1 LESSNHSNNAIIP
14 NNLGGTRLA
23 NMKAPEKFSS
33 PLKRTLFAAL
43 LLLLGLVHAAWAGG
57 WNLKDDHGTH
67 YTLSGLHGKWVL
79 VNFWAPWC
87 PPCLEEIPDLVA
99 MQQQHRDLQVIGV
112 AVMYG
117 SRKEVTDTVSRLSV
131 SYPIVFGN
139 EDTAG
144 DFGGLDGLP
153 TSFLYTPTGKLV
165 GHHQGILTQS
175 EIEQVI
181 VQKPDAA
188 ALFTR

>member
-1 LESSNHSNNAIIP
+1 
-14 NNLGGTRLA
+14 LA
-23 NMKAPEKFSS
+23 KLKAPEKIASS
-33 PLKRTLFAAL
+33 RNATTLAAL
-43 LLLLGLVHAAWAGG
+43 MLLLGLAQASWAGD
-57 WNLKDDHGTH
+57 WNLKSRDGVD

-87 PPCLEEIPDLVA
+87 PPCLQEMPDLNA
-99 MQQQHRDLQVIGV
+99 SQQQHKDLQVIGV
-112 AVMYG
+112 AVMYV
-117 SRKEVTDTVSRLSV
+117 SRKKVIDVVNKQSI

-153 TSFLYTPTGKLV
+153 TSFLYTPSGKLV

-175 EIEQVI
+175 DLDQAMA
-181 VQKPDAA
+181 QNPDATI
-188 ALFTR
+188 LFTR

>member
-1 LESSNHSNNAIIP
+1 MKISEIYSSLPRRS
-14 NNLGGTRLA
+14 
-23 NMKAPEKFSS
+23 
-33 PLKRTLFAAL
+33 LFAAL
-43 LLLLGLVHAAWAGG
+43 LLSLSLAQTSWAGDD
-57 WNLKDDHGTH
+57 WSFKDKDGAQ

-87 PPCLEEIPDLVA
+87 PPCLEEMPDLDA
-99 MQQQHRDLQVIGV
+99 MQRQRKDLQVIGV

-117 SRKEVTDTVSRLSV
+117 SRKEVLDIVNKKSI
-131 SYPIVFGN
+131 SYPIVFGT

-153 TSFLYTPTGKLV
+153 TSFLYTPAGKLA

-175 EIEQVI
+175 EIERVI
-181 VQKPDAA
+181 AQKPDAA